1 MVARAY
7 AAYSEPSLILAY
19 PTCPRSAKCL
29 LSRRGY
35 YSLPTLAII
44 LHSPTPSLEK
54 VRLTRHI
61 QPMSTRDG
69 SLYRFGRLV
78 RKLPARRRVVGKLPT
93 LLEDRAE
100 LNRSMVMEV

>member
-1 MVARAY
+1 MLARAY

-35 YSLPTLAII
+35 YSLPHLSYHPP
-44 LHSPTPSLEK
+44 LPHPSMTK

-61 QPMSTRDG
+61 QPRSTRNG
-69 SLYRFGRLV
+69 SLYRFGRLA
-78 RKLPARRRVVGKLPT
+78 RKLPARSRVVGKLPF
-93 LLEDRAE
+93 LLEDRAD